1 MSKFICQSC
10 PERCSLFCAQN
21 ASEIPTRCQFVGK
34 ANWERVVED
43 KPPVYYTLPAPT
55 AETEID
61 YKKAFD
67 LILEHYGH
75 GGSKFSCKL
84 CKALGIHCLSSGECN
99 DKIIEAI
106 KRKCTKGGE

>member
-1 MSKFICQSC
+1 MS
-10 PERCSLFCAQN
+10 
-21 ASEIPTRCQFVGK
+21 IPI
-34 ANWERVVED
+34 
-43 KPPVYYTLPAPT
+43 APT
-55 AETEID
+55 PILEGKNAKRFDRLVKQGLKKPVDFVPTPGLEEVKKKIAKGPEID

-84 CKALGIHCLSSGECN
+84 CKALEIHCLSSGECN